1 MTTTAPSISGI
12 FVHEPEL
19 LAATGYE
26 HRGHLERWLRENRV
40 PYFRGRRGAL
50 FTTTRL
56 LESAKL
62 PQADGPAS
70 APAIEF

>member
-1 MTTTAPSISGI
+1 MITTAPNVANII
-12 FVHEPEL
+12 REPEL
-19 LAATGYE
+19 MAATGYE

-50 FTTTRL
+50 FTTARL

-62 PQADGPAS
+62 PQADSPT
-70 APAIEF
+70 APSIEF

>member
-1 MTTTAPSISGI
+1 MSANPPSVAGI
-12 FVHEPEL
+12 IREPEL

-40 PYFRGRRGAL
+40 PYFRGRAGVI
-50 FTTTRL
+50 FTTARL
-56 LESAKL
+56 LDSAKL

-70 APAIEF
+70 APVIEF